1 MLNLPQ
7 RTNFNE
13 IAKLILLVQA
23 NASEIVVCK
32 MAPVLSRP
40 QCVNINDG
48 RKGRLGYDIKDD
60 NFERCMARFA
70 ESAITNKAVGVFS
83 EWGNA

>member
-1 MLNLPQ
+1 MLNLPR

-40 QCVNINDG
+40 QCVNINDVWLDSQ
-48 RKGRLGYDIKDD
+48 KVLLLIRLSGSSLNGGMLYGI
-60 NFERCMARFA
+60 NICICMRRLTRVA
-70 ESAITNKAVGVFS
+70 
-83 EWGNA
+83 